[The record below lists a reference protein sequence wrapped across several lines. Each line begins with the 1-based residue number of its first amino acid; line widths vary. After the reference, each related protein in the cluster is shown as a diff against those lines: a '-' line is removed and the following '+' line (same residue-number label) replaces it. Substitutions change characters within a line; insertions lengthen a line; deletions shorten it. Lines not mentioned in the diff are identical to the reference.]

1 MNNTYQYNKVNCI
14 TPDRVVKK
22 TDSKTLVKGYSTFIA
37 LKYNN
42 SDPGN
47 KGSHK
52 TEKSHENFCPSK
64 CIMEVTQG
72 VKSSHG
78 KLAQT
83 LNDKPNKPLKS
94 NTCSME
100 WDIKYKHII
109 ALFFFFFLRMRIPWS
124 SINHTL
130 MRNYKEQIN
139 SLKSLMNT

>member
-1 MNNTYQYNKVNCI
+1 MSNTYQYNKVNCI

-52 TEKSHENFCPSK
+52 TKKSHEKLSPSD
-64 CIMEVTQG
+64 CIMKMTQG
-72 VKSSHG
+72 VRSPYE

-83 LNDKPNKPLKS
+83 LNDKPNKPLNN

-100 WDIKYKHII
+100 
-109 ALFFFFFLRMRIPWS
+109 
-124 SINHTL
+124 
-130 MRNYKEQIN
+130 
-139 SLKSLMNT
+139 

>member
-109 ALFFFFFLRMRIPWS
+109 AFFLFFFFVFVFECACS
-124 SINHTL
+124 DH
-130 MRNYKEQIN
+130 Q
-139 SLKSLMNT
+139 